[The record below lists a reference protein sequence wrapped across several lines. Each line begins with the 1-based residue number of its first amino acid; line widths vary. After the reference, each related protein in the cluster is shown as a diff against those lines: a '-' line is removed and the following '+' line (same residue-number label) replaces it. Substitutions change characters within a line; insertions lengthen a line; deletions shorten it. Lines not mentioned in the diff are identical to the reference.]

1 MTAAPPRSAPSRSAP
16 ARTAPSPS
24 LSGTGRHLSF
34 ETFGQPAVEL
44 DVDFVVVGS
53 GAGGAAAAVI
63 LARAG
68 HRVAI
73 VEAGPWRAPEDYP
86 STTYGAMRDLFAD
99 WGSLVTRSR
108 ALWPIVQASCVG
120 GTTVINC
127 AIVVRTPPDCF
138 DRWEREY
145 GIDGAALE
153 RRVGEHQDRIERE
166 LCAEVVP
173 PDARGLSST
182 LAMDAAEALGFES
195 HYMTRYAR
203 GCEGSGQCLQGCRTL
218 RKQSTNVN
226 YVPETLD
233 RGGYVLSC
241 APVDRV
247 LFEGKRAVG
256 VTGRL
261 RDPVTRRAGAR
272 FTVRARRAV
281 FVAASATQTP
291 VLLANSGLRSGA
303 LGTLFRA
310 HPGTGIFGVYDDPVD
325 QNVGAT
331 QGWASTAFRV
341 DPGLKL
347 ETLAIPP
354 EMVAGRLPGGG
365 RELIRRFREY
375 RHVAMWVAA
384 VRAESVGTVKPGL
397 FGGPVV
403 RYILDEPDM
412 RRFRKGLATVARM
425 HFAVGAKAIISGI
438 HGLPYKLGPDDVGL
452 IEEGPLDPRAYIAIL
467 SHLFGGCPM
476 SADPRQGVVD
486 ERGKVHGVEGLYV
499 ADASAIPT
507 TIGVN
512 PQHTIMAL
520 ASVWAEN
527 LVA

>member
-1 MTAAPPRSAPSRSAP
+1 MKKVAVE
-16 ARTAPSPS
+16 
-24 LSGTGRHLSF
+24 GRQRAGGHVTF
-34 ETFGQPAVEL
+34 EHFGQPAVEI

-68 HRVAI
+68 RSVAV

-86 STTYGAMRDLFAD
+86 STTYGAMRDLFSD
-99 WGSLVTRSR
+99 WGALVTQSR

-120 GTTVINC
+120 GTTVINS
-127 AIVVRTPPDCF
+127 AIVVRTPADCF
-138 DRWEREY
+138 DRWSREY
-145 GIDGAALE
+145 GIDGEGLS
-153 RRVGEHQDRIERE
+153 RRVWEHQDRIEAE
-166 LCAEVVP
+166 LSVGVVP
-173 PDARGLSST
+173 PDARGLSNI
-182 LAMDAAEALGFES
+182 LAMEAADGLGWQS
-195 HYMTRYAR
+195 HYMAR
-203 GCEGSGQCLQGCRTL
+203 SVNDCEGVGQCLQGCRKG

-226 YVPETLD
+226 YVPEVLE
-233 RGGYVLSC
+233 RGGFVLSC
-241 APVDRV
+241 APVARVDRD
-247 LFEGKRAVG
+247 GTRATG
-256 VTGRL
+256 VSGHFV
-261 RDPVTRRAGAR
+261 DPVTRRAGSP

-281 FVAASATQTP
+281 IVAASATQTP
-291 VLLANSGLRSGA
+291 VLLEKSGFRSRA

-310 HPGTGIFGVYDDPVD
+310 HPGTGIFGVYDHPVD

-365 RELIRRFREY
+365 RELVRRFREY
-375 RHVAMWVAA
+375 RHIAMWVAA
-384 VRAESVGTVKPGL
+384 VRAESAGTVKRGL
-397 FGGPVV
+397 FGNTVV
-403 RYILDEPDM
+403 RYELDEPDM
-412 RRFRKGLATVARM
+412 RRFRSGLAMVAKM
-425 HFAVGAKAIISGI
+425 HFAAGAKAIIPGI
-438 HGLPYKLGPDDVGL
+438 YGLPYKLGRDEIHRV
-452 IEEGPLDPRAYIAIL
+452 EEGPLDPRCYIAIL

-486 ERGKVHGVEGLYV
+486 EDGKVHGATGLYV
-499 ADASAIPT
+499 ADAAAIPT

-520 ASVWAEN
+520 ASTFAER
-527 LVA
+527 LVS

>member
-1 MTAAPPRSAPSRSAP
+1 MDLTPVA
-16 ARTAPSPS
+16 
-24 LSGTGRHLSF
+24 LGRHLTF
-34 ETFGQPAVEL
+34 EQFGQPALEL

-73 VEAGPWRAPEDYP
+73 VEAGPWRAPVDYP
-86 STTYGAMRDLFAD
+86 HTTYGAMRDLFDA
-99 WGSLVTRSR
+99 WGGLVTQSR
-108 ALWPIVQASCVG
+108 ALWPVVQASCVG
-120 GTTVINC
+120 GTTVINS
-127 AIVVRTPPDCF
+127 AIVVRTPGDCF

-145 GIDGAALE
+145 GIEARTLE
-153 RRVGEHQDRIERE
+153 KRVWEHQDRLEHE
-166 LCAEVVP
+166 LSAEVVP
-173 PDARGLSST
+173 PDARGLSNT
-182 LAMDAAEALGFES
+182 LAMDGAEALGWDS
-195 HYMTRYAR
+195 HYMQRYVR
-203 GCEGSGQCLQGCRTL
+203 DCEGAGQCLQGCRKA

-226 YVPETLD
+226 YVPEVLA

-241 APVDRV
+241 APADRV
-247 LFEGKRAVG
+247 SFESGRATG
-256 VTGRL
+256 VSGNF
-261 RDPVTRRAGAR
+261 RDPVTRRSGSR
-272 FTVRARRAV
+272 YRVRAAKGV
-281 FVAASATQTP
+281 LLAASVTQTP
-291 VLLANSGLRSGA
+291 LLLARSGIKSKA

-310 HPGTGIFGVYDDPVD
+310 HPGTGIFGVYADPVD

-365 RELIRRFREY
+365 AELVRRFREY
-375 RHVAMWVAA
+375 RHLAMWVAA
-384 VRAESVGTVKPGL
+384 VRAESAGTIKPGF
-397 FGGPVV
+397 FGNPVV
-403 RYILDEPDM
+403 RYQLDDADM
-412 RRFRKGLATVARM
+412 HRFRTGLAMVARM
-425 HFAVGAKAIISGI
+425 HFAAGAKEIIPCI
-438 HGLPYKLGPDDVGL
+438 HGLPYKLGPDEVSK

-476 SADPRQGVVD
+476 SSDPRQGVVD
-486 ERGKVHGVEGLYV
+486 GNGKVHGREGLYV
-499 ADASAIPT
+499 VDASAIPT

-527 LVA
+527 LVS

>member
-1 MTAAPPRSAPSRSAP
+1 MITPAAR
-16 ARTAPSPS
+16 
-24 LSGTGRHLSF
+24 GRHVTFESF
-34 ETFGQPAVEL
+34 DAPAVEIE
-44 DVDFVVVGS
+44 VDFAVVGS

-63 LARAG
+63 PARAG
-68 HRVAI
+68 RSVAI

-86 STTYGAMRDLFAD
+86 SSAYGAMRDFFPD

-120 GTTVINC
+120 GSTVINS
-127 AIVVRTPPDCF
+127 AIVVRTPGDCF
-138 DRWEREY
+138 ARWQREY
-145 GIDGAALE
+145 GVGGDALA
-153 RRVGEHQDRIERE
+153 RRVWEHQDRLERE
-166 LCAEVVP
+166 LSAAVVP
-173 PDARGLSST
+173 PDARGLSNV
-182 LAMDAAEALGFES
+182 LAMDAADALGWDS
-195 HYMTRYAR
+195 HYMVRYVR
-203 GCEGSGQCLQGCRTL
+203 DCEGAGQCLQGCKSG

-226 YVPETLD
+226 YVPEVLE
-233 RGGYVLSC
+233 RGGWVLSS

-247 LFEGKRAVG
+247 VFDGARAAG

-261 RDPVTRRAGAR
+261 VDPVSRRQGPR
-272 FTVRARRAV
+272 FTVRARRGV
-281 FVAASATQTP
+281 LVAASVTQSA
-291 VLLANSGLRSGA
+291 VLLARSGLRSRA

-310 HPGTGIFGVYDDPVD
+310 HPGTGIFGVYDAPID
-325 QNVGAT
+325 QNLGAT
-331 QGWASTAFRV
+331 QGWASTAFRIE
-341 DPGLKL
+341 PGLKL

-365 RELIRRFREY
+365 RELVRRFREY

-384 VRAESVGTVKPGL
+384 VRAESTGTVKPGL
-397 FGGPVV
+397 LGGPVV
-403 RYILDEPDM
+403 RYVLDEPDM
-412 RRFRKGLATVARM
+412 RRFRDGLAKVARM
-425 HFAVGAKAIISGI
+425 HFSAGAREVIPGI
-438 HGLPYKLGPDDVGL
+438 HGLPYKLGPDEVHR
-452 IEEGPLDPRAYIAIL
+452 IEEGPLDPRCYIAIL

-499 ADASAIPT
+499 ADASVIPT

-520 ASVWAEN
+520 ASVFAED

>member
-1 MTAAPPRSAPSRSAP
+1 MSATPRA
-16 ARTAPSPS
+16 
-24 LSGTGRHLSF
+24 LGRHLTF
-34 ETFGQPAVEL
+34 EKFGQPALEL
-44 DVDFVVVGS
+44 EVDFVVVGS

-73 VEAGPWRAPEDYP
+73 VEAGPWRAPVDYP
-86 STTYGAMRDLFAD
+86 HTTYGAMRDLFDA
-99 WGSLVTRSR
+99 WGGLVTQSR
-108 ALWPIVQASCVG
+108 ALWPVVQASCVG
-120 GTTVINC
+120 GTTVINS
-127 AIVVRTPPDCF
+127 AIVVRTPGDCF
-138 DRWEREY
+138 ARWEREY
-145 GIDGAALE
+145 GIEAKSLE
-153 RRVGEHQDRIERE
+153 KRVGEHQDRLERE
-166 LCAEVVP
+166 LYAEAVP
-173 PDARGLSST
+173 PDARGLSNT
-182 LAMDAAEALGFES
+182 LAMDGAEAMGWDS
-195 HYMTRYAR
+195 HYMQRYVR
-203 GCEGSGQCLQGCRTL
+203 DCEGAGQCLQGCRKG

-226 YVPETLD
+226 YVPEVLE

-247 LFEGKRAVG
+247 TFEGGRASG
-256 VTGRL
+256 VAGNL
-261 RDPVTRRAGAR
+261 RDPVTRRSGSGFRVLAQKG
-272 FTVRARRAV
+272 VLL
-281 FVAASATQTP
+281 AASVTQTP
-291 VLLANSGLRSGA
+291 LVLARSGIKSKA

-310 HPGTGIFGVYDDPVD
+310 HPGTGIFGVYADPVD

-365 RELIRRFREY
+365 TELVRRFREY
-375 RHVAMWVAA
+375 RNIAMWVAA
-384 VRAESVGTVKPGL
+384 VRAESAGTIKPGF
-397 FGGPVV
+397 FGNPVV
-403 RYILDEPDM
+403 RYQLDEPDM
-412 RRFRKGLATVARM
+412 RRFRTGLSMVARM
-425 HFAVGAKAIISGI
+425 HFAAGAKEIIPGI
-438 HGLPYKLGPDDVGL
+438 HGLPYKLGPDDVRQ

-486 ERGKVHGVEGLYV
+486 GNGKVHGVEGLHV
-499 ADASAIPT
+499 VDASAIPT

-527 LVA
+527 LVS

>member
-1 MTAAPPRSAPSRSAP
+1 MNTSTHSAPQKRTDV
-16 ARTAPSPS
+16 AR
-24 LSGTGRHLSF
+24 GRHATFTSF
-34 ETFGQPAVEL
+34 VDPGLDVE
-44 DVDFVVVGS
+44 VDFVVVGS
-53 GAGGAAAAVI
+53 GAGGSAAAVV

-68 HRVAI
+68 YRVAI

-86 STTYGAMRDLFAD
+86 WTTYGAIRDLFPD
-99 WGSLVTRSR
+99 WGSLVTQSR

-120 GTTVINC
+120 GTTVVNS
-127 AIVVRTPPDCF
+127 AIVVRTPGDVF
-138 DRWEREY
+138 TRWEREY
-145 GIDGAALE
+145 GIDGRALE
-153 RRVGEHQDRIERE
+153 KRVWAHQDRIETE
-166 LCAEVVP
+166 LSATVVP
-173 PDARGLSST
+173 PDARGLLNT
-182 LAMDAAEALGFES
+182 LAMDAADKLGWSS
-195 HYMTRYAR
+195 HYMVRYAKD
-203 GCEGSGQCLQGCRTL
+203 CEGSGQCLQGCRKG

-226 YVPETLD
+226 YIPEVLE
-233 RGGYVLSC
+233 RGGYVLSM
-241 APVDRV
+241 APVKDL
-247 LFEGKRAVG
+247 LFEGRRAIG
-256 VTGRL
+256 VTGRFV
-261 RDPVTRRAGAR
+261 DPETRRSGSR
-272 FTVRARRAV
+272 FTVRARKGV
-281 FVAASATQTP
+281 IVAASATQTP
-291 VLLANSGLRSGA
+291 ILLAKSGVKSRA
-303 LGTLFRA
+303 LGTGFRA
-310 HPGTGIFGVYDDPVD
+310 HPGTGVFGVYDDPVD

-331 QGWASTAFRV
+331 QGWASTAFRQ

-365 RELIRRFREY
+365 KELIRRFREY

-403 RYILDEPDM
+403 KYQLDEADM
-412 RRFRKGLATVARM
+412 RKLRQGLSMVTRM
-425 HFAVGAKAIISGI
+425 HFEAGAREVIPGI
-438 HGLPYKLGPDDVGL
+438 FGLPYKIGPDQIHL
-452 IEEGPLDPRAYIAIL
+452 IDEGPTDPRCYVAIL

-486 ERGKVHGVEGLYV
+486 ERGKVHGHEGLYV